1 MRKSLLGT
9 VLAGAML
16 AAGVVAAP
24 MSAASGPAAAPA
36 VNNGPNCSV
45 STPLNKAQCPEVVSG
60 IVQRADQLD
69 PTKPRSLASV
79 QISYPA
85 MGLLWRFDENSVPR
99 MDLIASETVSKDGK
113 TITQKLKPG
122 LTYSDGTPVV
132 AQDIVTSFD
141 RWRKGGI
148 SSSFIS
154 KIVGVTAPDAQTAV
168 WTLTSPFPDFPYVM
182 ASNFLF
188 INPTDKLLANPEA
201 YFRNPVSA
209 GPMVL
214 KNFTPNGDTQILE
227 GNPTYWAKTR
237 VGRITYKTIPDGASR
252 LLALK
257 DGSVDYVYDLAYTA
271 IGDIDKKQLRV
282 FGHPLPGTYQLTTN
296 MAKKDSPLQDVNAR
310 QAISNAIDRAQVA
323 KVAFFGTVAPSCA
336 NTFRKG
342 NPYFVCALPNQGRQ
356 DLTLAKENLAKS
368 KTPNG
373 FEFNMMVN
381 ARPAWPEAALLI
393 AADLAKIGIKAN
405 VQVFPDA
412 VINQKL
418 ASGDYEMAF
427 TGNVQPTPILQMLN
441 WYAQGGAWANNAR
454 YVDPVVSA
462 TLDQAGSATSPA
474 QVKALLLKA
483 NQQAYGNSIHIPIA
497 DRAVVSGS
505 RLPKNVYEQITPGE
519 LTGIATVPALSAQPG
534 PPGIG

>member
-1 MRKSLLGT
+1 MRKTILGAILGGAM
-9 VLAGAML
+9 VLAGL
-16 AAGVVAAP
+16 VSP
-24 MSAASGPAAAPA
+24 TMSVGQGPAAVPA
-36 VNNGPNCSV
+36 INNGPNCTLN
-45 STPLNKAQCPEVVSG
+45 TPINKAQCPEVVSA
-60 IVQRADQLD
+60 ILQRADQLD
-69 PTKPRSLASV
+69 PAKPRSLASV

-99 MDLIASETVSKDGK
+99 MDLLVSETVSKDGK
-113 TITQKLKPG
+113 TITQKLKTG

-132 AQDIVTSFD
+132 AQDIVSSFE

-154 KIVGVTAPDAQTAV
+154 KIISVTAPDPQTAV
-168 WTLTSPFPDFPYVM
+168 WTLSSPFPDFPYVM

-188 INPTDKLLANPEA
+188 INPTAKVEANPEA

-214 KNFTPNGDTQILE
+214 KNFVPNADVQVLE

-237 VGRITYKTIPDGASR
+237 VGRITFKTIPDSASR

-257 DGSVDYVYDLAYTA
+257 NGDVDYVYDLAYTA
-271 IGDIDKKQLRV
+271 IGDIDKKKVRV

-296 MAKKDSPLQDVNAR
+296 MNKKDSPLQDVYAR
-310 QAISNAIDRAQVA
+310 QAISNAIDRKQVA
-323 KVAFFGTVAPSCA
+323 KVAFFQTVAPSCA

-356 DLTLAKENLAKS
+356 DLKLAKELLAKS

-373 FEFNMMVN
+373 FEFNLMVN
-381 ARPAWPEAALLI
+381 ARPGWPEAALLM
-393 AADLAKIGIKAN
+393 AADVAKIGIKMN

-418 ASGDYEMAF
+418 GSADYEMAF
-427 TGNVQPTPILQMLN
+427 SGNIQPTPILQMLN
-441 WYAQGGAWANNAR
+441 WYAPGGAWSNFSK
-454 YVDPVVSA
+454 YVDPVVTATLYQAASA
-462 TLDQAGSATSPA
+462 TTPA
-474 QVKALLLKA
+474 RVRALLLRA

-497 DRAVVSGS
+497 DRGVVSGS

-534 PPGIG
+534 PAGIG